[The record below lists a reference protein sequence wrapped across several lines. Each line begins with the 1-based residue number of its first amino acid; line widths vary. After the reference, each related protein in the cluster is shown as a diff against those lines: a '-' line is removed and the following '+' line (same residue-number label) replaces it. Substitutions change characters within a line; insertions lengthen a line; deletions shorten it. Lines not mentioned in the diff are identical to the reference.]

1 MTSLASLK
9 IAYRWLSG
17 CPRGIVQKTKL
28 ANGKPSAKLVHFSM
42 LGIVIFLFKNPD
54 TLSKAFKKKF
64 AAIFGLLHEKIE
76 WAN

>member
-54 TLSKAFKKKF
+54 TFSKDFLRKNGLQS
-64 AAIFGLLHEKIE
+64 GLLHEK
-76 WAN
+76 